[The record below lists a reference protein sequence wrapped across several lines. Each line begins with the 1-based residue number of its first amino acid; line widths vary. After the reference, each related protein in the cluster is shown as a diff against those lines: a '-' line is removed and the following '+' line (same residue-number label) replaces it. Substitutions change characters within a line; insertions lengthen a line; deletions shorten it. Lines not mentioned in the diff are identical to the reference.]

1 MDLIQVYVKYNL
13 YEILEIS
20 PTDSINT
27 IKKKYKKLAIKFH
40 PDKYL
45 NSDELTEDEKKTL
58 KDHFNLVN
66 TAYDILS
73 NENSKDLYN
82 KARKEYLESGTAI
95 DLKKQFNDFSFN
107 YGDKDTSKKIFKNE
121 NEKLNEVN
129 EKFAEEVRQNTQ
141 KNLNKVFEI
150 NRIDNFDEL
159 IKESSKES
167 KKEYFNKFNNLFD
180 EYRKKDNPHTEII
193 AWNQDNNNASLDN
206 AFGII
211 NIQEKNTS
219 SFEEAFNLMGI
230 SHNDYKDSG
239 LTLDEKM
246 KEYENSYNKLK
257 IPEPTKKE
265 KLN

>member
-58 KDHFNLVN
+58 KDHFNIVN

-82 KARKEYLESGTAI
+82 KARKEYIESGTAI

-159 IKESSKES
+159 IKESSKNKS
-167 KKEYFNKFNNLFD
+167 K
-180 EYRKKDNPHTEII
+180 
-193 AWNQDNNNASLDN
+193 
-206 AFGII
+206 
-211 NIQEKNTS
+211 
-219 SFEEAFNLMGI
+219 
-230 SHNDYKDSG
+230 
-239 LTLDEKM
+239 
-246 KEYENSYNKLK
+246 
-257 IPEPTKKE
+257 
-265 KLN
+265 